1 MAVFRALRDACGG
14 SNNTFTAGNG
24 HHPGRRREIR
34 EKPGDWPLARVPG
47 RGGRRAA
54 KTSNWPADAARPG
67 TAPPSHTWRALPDS
81 ARQEHLAR
89 AATPTT
95 AGMPAAMIW
104 LRPSRARFPG
114 PPRRAGDDKRESR
127 RAGNRPMQDRRS
139 ASSQDWMPH
148 RREQRR
154 LRGAGAPAR
163 AVADW

>member
-24 HHPGRRREIR
+24 HHPGRRREYARSR
-34 EKPGDWPLARVPG
+34 ETGPMRGYLAPAGGVRRRPG
-47 RGGRRAA
+47 
-54 KTSNWPADAARPG
+54 NWPADAARPG
-67 TAPPSHTWRALPDS
+67 TAPPSHTWRVLPDS

-139 ASSQDWMPH
+139 ASPQDWMPH

>member
-1 MAVFRALRDACGG
+1 MLAAVVIILSPLETGTTRGDAGNTRGAGRPAPCAGTWPRRVACGEDQATG
-14 SNNTFTAGNG
+14 LPTRR
-24 HHPGRRREIR
+24 GR
-34 EKPGDWPLARVPG
+34 
-47 RGGRRAA
+47 
-54 KTSNWPADAARPG
+54 
-67 TAPPSHTWRALPDS
+67 APPSHTWRALPDS

-139 ASSQDWMPH
+139 ASPQDWMPH